1 MDRLVPVALEQQN
14 YFMNAA
20 IQEAEQAAAIGEV
33 PIGAVIE
40 YHGQI
45 IGRGY
50 NLRETSQDA
59 TDHAE
64 ILAIRQACQSLGSWR
79 LEDCRIFVTLEPC
92 PMCAGAII
100 NSRIEQVYFGAPDP
114 KAGAAGTLVNLLAD
128 SRFNHQPGVFPDVE
142 REKTQALLQDFFRAI
157 RQRQKAA
164 KKQRQQF
171 SKNQEQG

>member
-1 MDRLVPVALEQQN
+1 MLPLPIEQQHK
-14 YFMNAA
+14 FMAAA
-20 IQEAEQAAAIGEV
+20 IAEAEKAAAIGEV

-40 YHGQI
+40 FQGTI
-45 IGRGY
+45 IGRGH

-64 ILAIRQACQSLGSWR
+64 LIAIRQACQQQKSWR

-100 NSRIEQVYFGAPDP
+100 NSRLEQVYFGAPDP

-128 SRFNHQPGVFPDVE
+128 PRFNHQPGVFPDVE
-142 REKTQALLQDFFRAI
+142 RAQTQALLQNFFREI
-157 RQRQKAA
+157 RQRQKRA
-164 KKQRQQF
+164 KQQRQQI